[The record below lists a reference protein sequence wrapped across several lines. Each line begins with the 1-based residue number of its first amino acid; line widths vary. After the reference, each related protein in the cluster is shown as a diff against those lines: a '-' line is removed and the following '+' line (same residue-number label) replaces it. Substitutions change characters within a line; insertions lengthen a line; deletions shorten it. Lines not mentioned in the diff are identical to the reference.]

1 MHVNLFRQ
9 YRPVPPFM
17 STPLSA
23 TQKRYLRSLA
33 HPLKPVILMGGKG
46 LTESLLAELDL
57 ALEHHELVKVRLAA
71 DDREAREELV
81 TTLADRSSAQLVQR
95 IGNVACLYR
104 PRVEAPM
111 ISLPR

>member
-1 MHVNLFRQ
+1 
-9 YRPVPPFM
+9 M

-46 LTESLLAELDL
+46 MTESLLAELDL

-71 DDREAREELV
+71 DDREARDTLV
-81 TTLADRSSAQLVQR
+81 AALTERASAQLVQR
-95 IGNVACLYR
+95 IGNIACLYR
-104 PRVEAPM
+104 RRADAPM